1 MAGTIEEL
9 LRSGDNDPITGEAIT
24 LIHRS
29 KVIPTEGQDRD
40 DWDNPETIANIQSI
54 RKSAQIKI
62 DDGRY
67 FGIRYPLFVGTPD
80 EHGNFPIIDGECRW
94 RAVENLPEDLQML
107 PCIVRTGSK
116 KEQRLD
122 HTASNGARKGLTL
135 FQTAMSIQRDEKEFG
150 LTTDEIIAVHGLPN
164 QTALSKYKAIHKLSD
179 RAKEL
184 VRSGTFQDVNLVY
197 ELKKLDDDQL
207 TKLEKRIGKGESIQQ
222 AIKALT
228 PKEPKP
234 PKEGAK
240 TPEAAN
246 ENGGGDPDAKNQTG
260 DNANDSN
267 NAGLSESESFVSL
280 TVGLDA
286 AKALAALLDVSP
298 DLDPKAMQAALIAA
312 IKALA
317 PDSTEGAE

>member
-9 LRSGDNDPITGEAIT
+9 LRSGENDPITGETIT
-24 LIHRS
+24 YIHRS

-62 DDGRY
+62 DDGRF
-67 FGIRYPLFVGTPD
+67 FGIRYPLFVGSPD
-80 EHGNFPIIDGECRW
+80 ENGNFPIIDGECRW
-94 RAVENLPEDLQML
+94 RATDGLPEELQML
-107 PCIVRTGSK
+107 PCILRTGSK

-164 QTALSKYKAIHKLSD
+164 TTTLSKYKAIHKLSD

-184 VRSGTFQDVNLVY
+184 VRSGMFQDVNLVY

-207 TKLEKRIGKGESIQQ
+207 TKLE
-222 AIKALT
+222 
-228 PKEPKP
+228 
-234 PKEGAK
+234 
-240 TPEAAN
+240 N
-246 ENGGGDPDAKNQTG
+246 
-260 DNANDSN
+260 
-267 NAGLSESESFVSL
+267 
-280 TVGLDA
+280 
-286 AKALAALLDVSP
+286 ALARVNQFSKQSKL
-298 DLDPKAMQAALIAA
+298 
-312 IKALA
+312 
-317 PDSTEGAE
+317 

>member
-1 MAGTIEEL
+1 MTNSISEL
-9 LRSGDNDPITGEAIT
+9 LRSGENDPITGEAIT

-29 KVIPTEGQDRD
+29 KIIPTEGQDRD

-62 DDGRY
+62 EDGRY
-67 FGIRYPLFVGTPD
+67 FGIRYPLFVGSPD
-80 EHGNFPIIDGECRW
+80 ENGNFPIIDGECRW
-94 RAVENLPEDLQML
+94 RSVESLPEELQML

-150 LTTDEIIAVHGLPN
+150 LTTEEIIAVHGLPN
-164 QTALSKYKAIHKLSD
+164 QTALSKYKAIHKLGD

-207 TKLEKRIGKGESIQQ
+207 TKLEKE
-222 AIKALT
+222 L
-228 PKEPKP
+228 
-234 PKEGAK
+234 
-240 TPEAAN
+240 
-246 ENGGGDPDAKNQTG
+246 
-260 DNANDSN
+260 
-267 NAGLSESESFVSL
+267 
-280 TVGLDA
+280 
-286 AKALAALLDVSP
+286 
-298 DLDPKAMQAALIAA
+298 PKANPFSKRLKPLFLKSLSSQKNNLKVKKKLPAMRMKTVLVTAKKPGQGI
-312 IKALA
+312 
-317 PDSTEGAE
+317 

>member
-1 MAGTIEEL
+1 MTNSISEL
-9 LRSGDNDPITGEAIT
+9 LRSGENDPITGEAIT

-29 KVIPTEGQDRD
+29 KIIPTEGQDRD

-62 DDGRY
+62 EDGRY
-67 FGIRYPLFVGTPD
+67 FGIRYPLFVGSPD
-80 EHGNFPIIDGECRW
+80 ENGNFPIIDGECRW
-94 RAVENLPEDLQML
+94 RSVESLPEELQML

-150 LTTDEIIAVHGLPN
+150 LTTEEIIAVHGLPN
-164 QTALSKYKAIHKLSD
+164 QTALSKYKAIHKLGD

-207 TKLEKRIGKGESIQQ
+207 TKLEKRIAKGESIQQ
-222 AIKALT
+222 AIKALI
-228 PKEPKP
+228 PKEPKQ
-234 PKEGAK
+234 PKEQPKSENK
-240 TPEAAN
+240 TSGDAD
-246 ENGGGDPDAKNQTG
+246 ENGAGDGKEAGAG
-260 DNANDSN
+260 DLKLSD
-267 NAGLSESESFVSL
+267 SESSISL
-280 TVGLDA
+280 TIGLNA
-286 AKALAALLDVSP
+286 AKALAALLDVP
-298 DLDPKAMQAALIAA
+298 VDLAPKSLQAALVEA
-312 IKALA
+312 IKGMASDL
-317 PDSTEGAE
+317 SEGAE